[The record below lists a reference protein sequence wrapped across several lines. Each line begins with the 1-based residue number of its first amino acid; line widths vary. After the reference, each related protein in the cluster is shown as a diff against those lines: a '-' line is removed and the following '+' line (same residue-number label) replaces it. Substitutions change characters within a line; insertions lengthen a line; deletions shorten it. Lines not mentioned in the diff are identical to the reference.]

1 LIEAHLV
8 KSTAAKRLPKSR
20 GKGAGAEVDTLASVL
35 LAARIIS
42 VLLSLE
48 FTLAESYHILVCLYM
63 GVFVVAFV
71 AAFFHPKIHPKR

>member
-1 LIEAHLV
+1 M

-20 GKGAGAEVDTLASVL
+20 GKGAGAEVGAVAGVWLAV
-35 LAARIIS
+35 RKIS

-71 AAFFHPKIHPKR
+71 AAFFHLDTCKTTFYK